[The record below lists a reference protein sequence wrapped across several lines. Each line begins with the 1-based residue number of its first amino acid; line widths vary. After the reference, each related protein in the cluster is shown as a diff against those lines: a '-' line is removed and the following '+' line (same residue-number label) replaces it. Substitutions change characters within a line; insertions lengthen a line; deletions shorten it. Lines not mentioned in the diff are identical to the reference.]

1 MEKGGHSALV
11 VELARLIAV
20 DNPPF
25 TRLDPSMPAGEAEKN
40 IRWRLLINTD
50 VEGDL

>member
-1 MEKGGHSALV
+1 MEKVGYASLV
-11 VELARLIAV
+11 PDIARLIA
-20 DNPPF
+20 DQNPPF
-25 TRLDPSMPAGEAEKN
+25 TRLDPSLPAGEAERD